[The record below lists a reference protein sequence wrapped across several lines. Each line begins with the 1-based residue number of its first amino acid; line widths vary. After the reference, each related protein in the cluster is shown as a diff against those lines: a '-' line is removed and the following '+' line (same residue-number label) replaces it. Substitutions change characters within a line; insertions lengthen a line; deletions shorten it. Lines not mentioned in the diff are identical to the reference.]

1 MQCPCGGIT
10 KDHEVVRNK
19 IVVGSYARCKACGR
33 IHWWWQHD
41 SLKKELSPKTEDD
54 N

>member
-1 MQCPCGGIT
+1 MQCPCGGMT

-33 IHWWWQHD
+33 IHWWWQYD
-41 SLKKELSPKTEDD
+41 SLKKELSPITEDD